1 MLFILALYW
10 CIDLISLPELLG
22 LTKTREFLCILLL
35 ILQHSNSVCIDLIY
49 LPDLLGLTETRVPLT
64 RLKCR
69 YLSLPKKK
77 KKVKVSVD
85 LVRHAETCGKQQQCL
100 YTLHDVKQRVEI
112 IIKTSGRTWW
122 MKPLAWA
129 PVSVSDWAG
138 TAAMVDFAREASN
151 ILQKWCNDWTGWC
164 SSSIHGLTWIRT
176 GIAATTKPPLGSL
189 ADREIRK
196 SLHPF

>member
-1 MLFILALYW
+1 MYRMLFILALYW

-35 ILQHSNSVCIDLIY
+35 ILQHSNSVFIDLIY

-85 LVRHAETCGKQQQCL
+85 LVRHAETCGKQQQCS

-112 IIKTSGRTWW
+112 IIKASGRTWW
-122 MKPLAWA
+122 LKPFTL
-129 PVSVSDWAG
+129 
-138 TAAMVDFAREASN
+138 
-151 ILQKWCNDWTGWC
+151 
-164 SSSIHGLTWIRT
+164 SSCLWIRLSWHS
-176 GIAATTKPPLGSL
+176 GHGWFRSGSFKHT
-189 ADREIRK
+189 AQVM
-196 SLHPF
+196 